1 MPIQATDARSAISAM
16 ALQGALRSIRNHA
29 PFSHSLNFLPNTVSR
44 RPFVFCYLHIGREI
58 APFMRSSSHQSVSEG
73 DFCMA
78 TYIAAPNLQRFILP
92 EIEFDR
98 DNSGIIDV
106 IEEVVERVMRAHTT
120 KAHTTKK
127 SRPAS
132 RKEDL
137 DLIPQEEIVSLL
149 SLHSAYDSPETE
161 QTAA

>member
-1 MPIQATDARSAISAM
+1 
-16 ALQGALRSIRNHA
+16 
-29 PFSHSLNFLPNTVSR
+29 
-44 RPFVFCYLHIGREI
+44 
-58 APFMRSSSHQSVSEG
+58 
-73 DFCMA
+73 MA

-120 KAHTTKK
+120 NAHTTKK
-127 SRPAS
+127 SRPVS
-132 RKEDL
+132 L
-137 DLIPQEEIVSLL
+137 DLLSNDEVVSLL
-149 SLHSAYDSPETE
+149 SLHSAYDSPEAK